1 MPTAAQLLARL
12 SAQAEQI
19 ADAIE
24 KRQAALRSSVSTA
37 ERDLFIRLVDD
48 VFAELEF
55 KNGII
60 VNNTQNLLLLY
71 RLDNAFD
78 AWQTEV
84 INPLMRGFV
93 ADLFSIAEMT
103 GAYYT
108 DFAAE
113 KVINDIAT
121 SNELL
126 RASLGVDTRGNLIK
140 GGLLADISKLPA
152 VRQEAKMLFLQEVQK
167 TDATLKD
174 LQKTMKDFL
183 RGKSGQ
189 PGAVNANFAGRASG
203 YVYDL
208 FNQVAEVKNIQFAE
222 NLDLKWFI
230 YTGDIIKDSRE
241 FCIKKAGKVF
251 ATIEAET
258 EWPKDPD
265 LIGKGSGIP
274 YVPLVQRGRW
284 NCRHRIRYIS
294 EEIAMRLD
302 ADKVKAVKEKYSEFF
317 NN

>member
-140 GGLLADISKLPA
+140 GGLLAHISQLPA

-183 RGKSGQ
+183 RGKSG
-189 PGAVNANFAGRASG
+189 VS
-203 YVYDL
+203 
-208 FNQVAEVKNIQFAE
+208 
-222 NLDLKWFI
+222 
-230 YTGDIIKDSRE
+230 
-241 FCIKKAGKVF
+241 
-251 ATIEAET
+251 
-258 EWPKDPD
+258 
-265 LIGKGSGIP
+265 
-274 YVPLVQRGRW
+274 
-284 NCRHRIRYIS
+284 
-294 EEIAMRLD
+294 
-302 ADKVKAVKEKYSEFF
+302 
-317 NN
+317 

>member
-55 KNGII
+55 KNGVI

-78 AWQTEV
+78 AWQSEV
-84 INPLMRGFV
+84 VNPLMRGFV

-126 RASLGVDTRGNLIK
+126 RAS
-140 GGLLADISKLPA
+140 
-152 VRQEAKMLFLQEVQK
+152 
-167 TDATLKD
+167 
-174 LQKTMKDFL
+174 
-183 RGKSGQ
+183 
-189 PGAVNANFAGRASG
+189 
-203 YVYDL
+203 
-208 FNQVAEVKNIQFAE
+208 
-222 NLDLKWFI
+222 
-230 YTGDIIKDSRE
+230 
-241 FCIKKAGKVF
+241 
-251 ATIEAET
+251 
-258 EWPKDPD
+258 
-265 LIGKGSGIP
+265 
-274 YVPLVQRGRW
+274 
-284 NCRHRIRYIS
+284 
-294 EEIAMRLD
+294 
-302 ADKVKAVKEKYSEFF
+302 
-317 NN
+317 